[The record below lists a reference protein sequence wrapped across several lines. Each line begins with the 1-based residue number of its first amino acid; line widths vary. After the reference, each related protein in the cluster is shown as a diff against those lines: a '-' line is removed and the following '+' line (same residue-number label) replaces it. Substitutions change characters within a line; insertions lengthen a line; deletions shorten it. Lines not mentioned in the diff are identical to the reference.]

1 MPLGTCLFYS
11 GMTDK
16 EMIFEFARPLLLLV
30 FVQKAQIPKIVGVT
44 EAVLTLC
51 VLRVEA
57 RSIMFA
63 DSMKLR

>member
-1 MPLGTCLFYS
+1 
-11 GMTDK
+11 MTDK